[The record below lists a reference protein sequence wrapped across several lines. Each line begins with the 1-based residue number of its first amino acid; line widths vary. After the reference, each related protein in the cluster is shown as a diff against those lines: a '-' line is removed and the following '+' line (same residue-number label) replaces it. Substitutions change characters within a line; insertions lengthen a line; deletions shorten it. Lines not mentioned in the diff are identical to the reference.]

1 MTGSSAPEARS
12 AATAAA
18 ARARV
23 VIRPAHTL
31 AEVQTARRVI
41 DAVWQ
46 PSADDPAVTES
57 LLWPIVHAGNY
68 CAIAYDAGR
77 RRQRPATRSA
87 SAWPSSGSSRRTGC
101 TRTSPA

>member
-1 MTGSSAPEARS
+1 MTGASAPEARA

-23 VIRPAHTL
+23 EITAAHTL
-31 AEVQTARRVI
+31 TEVQTARRVI

-68 CAIAYDAGR
+68 CAIAYDAGGDS
-77 RRQRPATRSA
+77 AAASRSG